1 MFEITTLLKYFNVIE
16 DRMNSEQLL
25 ERVMEIN
32 TNIRHTI
39 VADSD
44 GNIEVVNHREGVT
57 NYLSEDE
64 TSESIK
70 RAASAWKARKELSPK
85 IGNGIYAVAA
95 FEKLSRITFPLGQK
109 HLLFVSVGSGEVR
122 QDLHEGGQQDI
133 IERVLNLLSGD
144 PTKVR

>member
-1 MFEITTLLKYFNVIE
+1 
-16 DRMNSEQLL
+16 MNSEQLL
-25 ERVMEIN
+25 EMVMEIN
-32 TNIRHTI
+32 KNIRHSI

-57 NYLSEDE
+57 NYLDEDE
-64 TSESIK
+64 TSASIK
-70 RAASAWKARKELSPK
+70 RAASAWKARKSLSSK
-85 IGNGIYAVAA
+85 IGDGIYAVAA